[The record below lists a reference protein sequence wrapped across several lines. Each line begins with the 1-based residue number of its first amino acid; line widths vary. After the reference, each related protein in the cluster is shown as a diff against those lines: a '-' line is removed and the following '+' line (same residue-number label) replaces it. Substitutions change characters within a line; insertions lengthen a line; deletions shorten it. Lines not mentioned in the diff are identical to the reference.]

1 MHVRSTRIK
10 MINKVNPHEARVDF
24 SFNREVFFIIAGGII
39 GAMVMAIPLTF
50 FSTGRSHAYDLT
62 WIVFG
67 HIVGVHSPIS
77 SAIIAGMTIH
87 IVVGIS
93 IGIISGIFLYKTNI
107 LNISKPSNGLKYGL
121 FVGILVY
128 LIFSIPVQHFVL
140 NLEFRHILVH
150 NNSNNNIN
158 NNNSSN
164 SNNNNSIIFSNFQVF
179 SILYSIFI
187 NLLFGIT
194 LGLSASFLS
203 IKFGARY
210 RCPSCDISFS
220 RIDILQ
226 THLLFVHTDDYD
238 KHQTTNRKRIVILGG
253 GFGGVTVLKKLQT
266 HFQTDVSVDIA
277 MVSKDNYLLFTPM
290 LHEIASGM
298 IETRHIVTPIR
309 EFCNRSCFYC
319 ATVKNIDLE
328 KKKVSIRSSTS
339 SVSALAEII
348 GGSSINLST
357 TATNFLESKTQSHL
371 YYDYLVI
378 ALGSETK
385 FFGMSD
391 IQQNAFTIK
400 TINDAI
406 NLRNHIIYLLE
417 QADQLLLSAL
427 PTADVDNTYGYI
439 DNAKTLA
446 ELQKKILT
454 FVIAGGGFAGV
465 ETAGEI
471 NDFIRDSVKEYYHN
485 IESNNIRVIIVHS
498 GDRLLPEMSK
508 ELAEFALERL
518 HKSGI
523 EIILNQ
529 RVIGA
534 TPNTVSLKD
543 GTIMPTKTIIWS
555 GGVAPSSLLT
565 GISCEHDHK
574 SGRIIVDKY
583 LELSNYK
590 EVYALGDC
598 AHIIDPNSGD
608 PYPPTAQ
615 HAIREGAVVANNIIA
630 SIEGRLGD
638 RKTFDYKTKGMM
650 ASIGKRTG
658 IGNLL
663 GIEVQGILAWLIWR
677 GYYLV
682 HLPTFQKKIRVLADW
697 ILDIFFKRDVTML
710 KTLIEEE
717 EKAKEVKN
725 SDHHRHNYNT

>member
-1 MHVRSTRIK
+1 M
-10 MINKVNPHEARVDF
+10 NKVNPHEARVDF

-226 THLLFVHTDDYD
+226 TRLLFVHTDDYD

-309 EFCNRSCFYC
+309 EFCNRSRFYC

-357 TATNFLESKTQSHL
+357 TATNFLESKTRSHL

-638 RKTFDYKTKGMM
+638 RKTFDYKTKGLM

-682 HLPTFQKKIRVLADW
+682 HLPTFQKKEYWQIG
-697 ILDIFFKRDVTML
+697 F
-710 KTLIEEE
+710 
-717 EKAKEVKN
+717 
-725 SDHHRHNYNT
+725 

>member
-1 MHVRSTRIK
+1 M
-10 MINKVNPHEARVDF
+10 
-24 SFNREVFFIIAGGII
+24 
-39 GAMVMAIPLTF
+39 
-50 FSTGRSHAYDLT
+50 
-62 WIVFG
+62 
-67 HIVGVHSPIS
+67 
-77 SAIIAGMTIH
+77 
-87 IVVGIS
+87 
-93 IGIISGIFLYKTNI
+93 
-107 LNISKPSNGLKYGL
+107 
-121 FVGILVY
+121 
-128 LIFSIPVQHFVL
+128 
-140 NLEFRHILVH
+140 VH

-309 EFCNRSCFYC
+309 EFCNRSRFYC

>member
-1 MHVRSTRIK
+1 

-107 LNISKPSNGLKYGL
+107 LNISKPSNSLKYGL

-194 LGLSASFLS
+194 LGLSPSFLS

-357 TATNFLESKTQSHL
+357 TATNFLESKTRSHL

-529 RVIGA
+529 LVIGA

>member
-1 MHVRSTRIK
+1 M
-10 MINKVNPHEARVDF
+10 NKVNPHEARVDF

-226 THLLFVHTDDYD
+226 TRLLFVHTDDYD

-309 EFCNRSCFYC
+309 EFCNRSRFYC

-357 TATNFLESKTQSHL
+357 TATNFLESKTRSHL

-682 HLPTFQKKIRVLADW
+682 HLPTFQKKEYWQIG
-697 ILDIFFKRDVTML
+697 F
-710 KTLIEEE
+710 
-717 EKAKEVKN
+717 
-725 SDHHRHNYNT
+725 

>member
-1 MHVRSTRIK
+1 M
-10 MINKVNPHEARVDF
+10 
-24 SFNREVFFIIAGGII
+24 EVFFIIAGGII

-107 LNISKPSNGLKYGL
+107 LNISKPSNSLKYGL

-128 LIFSIPVQHFVL
+128 LVFSIPVQHFVL

-309 EFCNRSCFYC
+309 EFCNRSRFYC

-498 GDRLLPEMSK
+498 DDRLLPEMSK

>member
-1 MHVRSTRIK
+1 MRNLWGILKGLNTESFRGDNKIK
-10 MINKVNPHEARVDF
+10 PQEARVDF
-24 SFNREVFFIIAGGII
+24 SFKREVFFIIAGGIA
-39 GAMVMAIPLTF
+39 GALVMAIPLTF
-50 FSTGRSHAYDLT
+50 FSSAGRSHAYDLT

-67 HIVGVHSPIS
+67 HIVGVYSPVS
-77 SAIIAGMTIH
+77 SVIIAGMTIH
-87 IVVGIS
+87 IIVGIS
-93 IGIISGIFLYKTNI
+93 IGIVSGVFLYKTNI

-128 LIFSIPVQHFVL
+128 LIFSLPVQRFVL
-140 NLEFRHILVH
+140 SPEFRHALGDNIN
-150 NNSNNNIN
+150 NNSNNN
-158 NNNSSN
+158 
-164 SNNNNSIIFSNFQVF
+164 SNNITFSNIQMS
-179 SILYSIFI
+179 SILYSVSI

-194 LGLSASFLS
+194 LGSFSSFLS

-226 THLLFVHTDDYD
+226 NHLLLVHRDKYD
-238 KHQTTNRKRIVILGG
+238 KHKITTNRKRIVILGG
-253 GFGGVTVLKKLQT
+253 GFGGVTVLKKLQN
-266 HFQTDVSVDIA
+266 HFQTDVNIDIT

-309 EFCNRSCFYC
+309 EFCNRSRFYC
-319 ATVKNIDLE
+319 AAVKNIDLE
-328 KKKVSIRSSTS
+328 KKRISIRSSTS
-339 SVSALAEII
+339 HISTFAEIL
-348 GGSSINLST
+348 GSSSSNSSTITDPNL
-357 TATNFLESKTQSHL
+357 LESNTQSYM

-417 QADQLLLSAL
+417 QSDQLLLSSVSSAN
-427 PTADVDNTYGYI
+427 VDNIHDYT

-446 ELQKKILT
+446 QLQKKLLT
-454 FVIAGGGFAGV
+454 FVIVGGGFAGV

-471 NDFIRDSVKEYYHN
+471 NDFIRDSAKEHYHN
-485 IESNNIRVIIVHS
+485 INSNNIRVKLVHS
-498 GDRLLPEMSK
+498 SVRLLPEMSE

-518 HKSGI
+518 RKSGI

-543 GTIMPTKTIIWS
+543 GTIIPTKTIIWS

-565 GISCEHDHK
+565 SISCEHDNK
-574 SGRIIVDKY
+574 SGRITVDKY
-583 LELSNYK
+583 LELANYK
-590 EVYALGDC
+590 GVYALGDC
-598 AHIIDPNSGD
+598 AYITDPKSGN

-615 HAIREGAVVANNIIA
+615 HAIREGAIVANNIIA
-630 SIEGRLGD
+630 SIEGRLEN
-638 RKTFDYKTKGMM
+638 RKIFDYKTKGMM

-663 GIEVQGILAWLIWR
+663 GIEVQGLLAWLIWR
-677 GYYLV
+677 SYYLV
-682 HLPTFQKKIRVLADW
+682 HLPTLQKKIRVLADW

-710 KTLIEEE
+710 KTFIEEE
-717 EKAKEVKN
+717 EKARRE
-725 SDHHRHNYNT
+725 

>member
-1 MHVRSTRIK
+1 MRNLWGTLKGLNIEPFRGDNKIK
-10 MINKVNPHEARVDF
+10 PHEARVDF
-24 SFNREVFFIIAGGII
+24 SFKREVFFIIAGGIV
-39 GAMVMAIPLTF
+39 GALVMAIPLTF
-50 FSTGRSHAYDLT
+50 FSSAGRSHAYDLT

-67 HIVGVHSPIS
+67 HIVGVYSPIS
-77 SAIIAGMTIH
+77 SVIIAGMTIH
-87 IVVGIS
+87 IIVGIS
-93 IGIISGIFLYKTNI
+93 IGIVSGVFLYKTNI

-128 LIFSIPVQHFVL
+128 LIFSIPIQRFVL
-140 NLEFRHILVH
+140 SPEFRHALGGNI
-150 NNSNNNIN
+150 NNSNNN
-158 NNNSSN
+158 NNNS
-164 SNNNNSIIFSNFQVF
+164 NNVTFSNIQIS
-179 SILYSIFI
+179 SILYSISI

-194 LGLSASFLS
+194 LGLFSSFLS

-226 THLLFVHTDDYD
+226 NHLLLVHRDKYD
-238 KHQTTNRKRIVILGG
+238 KHQITTNRKRIVILGG
-253 GFGGVTVLKKLQT
+253 GFGGVTVLKKLQN
-266 HFQTDVSVDIA
+266 HFQTDVSIDIT
-277 MVSKDNYLLFTPM
+277 MVSKDTYLLFTPM

-309 EFCNRSCFYC
+309 EFCNRSRFYC
-319 ATVKNIDLE
+319 AAVKNIDLE
-328 KKKVSIRSSTS
+328 KKWVSIRSSTS
-339 SVSALAEII
+339 HPSAFAEIL
-348 GGSSINLST
+348 GSSGSNSSTITDPNL
-357 TATNFLESKTQSHL
+357 LESNTQSYL

-391 IQQNAFTIK
+391 IQLNAFTIK

-417 QADQLLLSAL
+417 QSDQLLLSSASS
-427 PTADVDNTYGYI
+427 ANVDNIHGYT
-439 DNAKTLA
+439 DNAKTLDQ
-446 ELQKKILT
+446 LQKKLLT
-454 FVIAGGGFAGV
+454 FVIVGGGFAGV

-471 NDFIRDSVKEYYHN
+471 NDFIRDSVKEHYHN
-485 IESNNIRVIIVHS
+485 INSNNIRVIIVHS
-498 GDRLLPEMSK
+498 SDRLLPEMSE

-518 HKSGI
+518 RKSGI

-543 GTIMPTKTIIWS
+543 GTMIPTKTIIWS

-565 GISCEHDHK
+565 SISCEHDNK
-574 SGRIIVDKY
+574 SGRITVDKY
-583 LELSNYK
+583 LELANYK
-590 EVYALGDC
+590 GVYALGDC
-598 AHIIDPNSGD
+598 AYIIDPNSGN

-615 HAIREGAVVANNIIA
+615 HAIREGAIVANNIIA
-630 SIEGRLGD
+630 SIEGRLEN
-638 RKTFDYKTKGMM
+638 RKIFDYKTKGMM

-663 GIEVQGILAWLIWR
+663 GIEVQGLLAWLIWR
-677 GYYLV
+677 SYYLV
-682 HLPTFQKKIRVLADW
+682 HLPTLQKKIRVLADW

-710 KTLIEEE
+710 KTFIEEE
-717 EKAKEVKN
+717 EKARRE
-725 SDHHRHNYNT
+725 

>member
-1 MHVRSTRIK
+1 
-10 MINKVNPHEARVDF
+10 
-24 SFNREVFFIIAGGII
+24 
-39 GAMVMAIPLTF
+39 MAIPLTF

-107 LNISKPSNGLKYGL
+107 LNISKPSNSLKYGL

-309 EFCNRSCFYC
+309 EFCNRSRFYC

-498 GDRLLPEMSK
+498 DDRLLPEMSK

>member
-1 MHVRSTRIK
+1 M
-10 MINKVNPHEARVDF
+10 
-24 SFNREVFFIIAGGII
+24 EVFFIIAGGII

-309 EFCNRSCFYC
+309 EFCNRSRFYC

>member
-1 MHVRSTRIK
+1 
-10 MINKVNPHEARVDF
+10 
-24 SFNREVFFIIAGGII
+24 
-39 GAMVMAIPLTF
+39 
-50 FSTGRSHAYDLT
+50 
-62 WIVFG
+62 
-67 HIVGVHSPIS
+67 
-77 SAIIAGMTIH
+77 
-87 IVVGIS
+87 
-93 IGIISGIFLYKTNI
+93 
-107 LNISKPSNGLKYGL
+107 
-121 FVGILVY
+121 
-128 LIFSIPVQHFVL
+128 
-140 NLEFRHILVH
+140 LVH

-309 EFCNRSCFYC
+309 EFCNRSRFYC

-357 TATNFLESKTQSHL
+357 TAKNFLESKTQSHL

>member
-1 MHVRSTRIK
+1 
-10 MINKVNPHEARVDF
+10 
-24 SFNREVFFIIAGGII
+24 
-39 GAMVMAIPLTF
+39 
-50 FSTGRSHAYDLT
+50 
-62 WIVFG
+62 
-67 HIVGVHSPIS
+67 
-77 SAIIAGMTIH
+77 
-87 IVVGIS
+87 
-93 IGIISGIFLYKTNI
+93 
-107 LNISKPSNGLKYGL
+107 
-121 FVGILVY
+121 
-128 LIFSIPVQHFVL
+128 
-140 NLEFRHILVH
+140 
-150 NNSNNNIN
+150 
-158 NNNSSN
+158 
-164 SNNNNSIIFSNFQVF
+164 
-179 SILYSIFI
+179 
-187 NLLFGIT
+187 
-194 LGLSASFLS
+194 LSASFLS

-309 EFCNRSCFYC
+309 EFCNRSRFYC
-319 ATVKNIDLE
+319 ATVKNIHFE
-328 KKKVSIRSSTS
+328 KKNVSIRSSTS

-348 GGSSINLST
+348 CGSSINLST

-498 GDRLLPEMSK
+498 DDRLLPEMSK